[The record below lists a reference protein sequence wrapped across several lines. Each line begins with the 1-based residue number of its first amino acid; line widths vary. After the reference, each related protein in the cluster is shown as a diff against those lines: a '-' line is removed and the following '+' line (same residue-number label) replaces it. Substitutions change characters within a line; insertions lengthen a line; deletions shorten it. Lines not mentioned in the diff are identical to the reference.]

1 MEKYLNYDGLSKLWT
16 KTKYQDTL
24 TLNAAKNY
32 TSEQITLA
40 KNELQL
46 KINGNSFSIT
56 ALNGYI
62 PNGVANKALGDK
74 NGNDITAT
82 YMLANLRGAANGV
95 CPLGS
100 DSKIPNS
107 YLPSYVDDVLEYN
120 SLSNFPT
127 TGEAGKIYVDK
138 ATNKTYRWSGSQY
151 TEISSSLALGTTTG
165 TAFDGGKGQA
175 LETKVSTIEN
185 NYVKSYNESSDGSIR
200 TYIETL
206 PNEYRFSKENDN
218 TNIIST
224 FSLFDNGIGI
234 TSDLEDGRGSILK
247 SSGIALAPTG
257 ALLVSYNQDTELQ
270 LGIKEKNNSLGF
282 YATRG
287 DVDSELLDTSM
298 AITDAELDELLV

>member
-1 MEKYLNYDGLSKLWT
+1 MEKYLNYDGLSKLWA
-16 KTKYQDTL
+16 KTKNQDTL

-32 TSEQITLA
+32 TSDSITLA

-46 KINGNSFSIT
+46 KINGNSSSIT
-56 ALNGYI
+56 TLNGYFS
-62 PNGVANKALGDK
+62 NGVANKALGDK

-107 YLPSYVDDVLEYN
+107 YLPSYVDDVLEYAT
-120 SLSNFPT
+120 LSNFPT

-175 LETKVSTIEN
+175 LENRVSGIEED
-185 NYVKSYNESSDGSIR
+185 YVSDYIQNSDGSIKS
-200 TYIETL
+200 YISHSEGIF
-206 PNEYRFSKENDN
+206 RFSKENSN
-218 TNIIST
+218 NNIIST
-224 FSLFDNGIGI
+224 IEFFDNHLSF
-234 TSDLEDGRGSILK
+234 TTYEEDSRGSVINGGYITLNK
-247 SSGIALAPTG
+247 NSAYIAVND
-257 ALLVSYNQDTELQ
+257 VS
-270 LGIKEKNNSLGF
+270 LGVKNNSNGNL
-282 YATRG
+282 YCYVSKNS
-287 DVDSELLDTSM
+287 VDSELLDTSM
-298 AITDAELDELLV
+298 AITDAELEELLV